1 MKQTFLSGATLAA
14 LVMLVALP
22 LVFIVLQAIF
32 PHFSAGSLGDAF
44 GGIPALLADP
54 QLPAMLGGTLWIAAG
69 VALVSVMIGLPLG
82 ILRGMFSLPLPRL
95 WDLLFLIPF
104 LTPPYISA
112 LSWMLALQSQG
123 YLQQLTGWQLNDLL
137 FSRSGIVL
145 VMTFNIFP
153 VVYFAVSR
161 SLLASGTRL
170 AVVARVHG
178 ASAWRAFWHVTLP
191 MLSPALAAG
200 TLLAF
205 TLAIEEFG
213 VPAALG
219 SRAGVVMLTV
229 GIEKKLADWPVD
241 LPGAALLSLLLMAVA
256 LFAWWLQRRLVGE
269 KEVTSVTGKPGE
281 NHGASLGWMML
292 PAVLA
297 MAAVGGLAV
306 GVPAVSMMLTSVMG
320 TLSGGVSVEN
330 VTLRHFAALFDQ
342 QGDALSALGTSLS
355 LALGSALIVGA
366 LGLLAAWLVMV
377 QKIKGRGMVDALS
390 LMPAALP
397 GVVVGVG
404 LILLWNQ
411 PFWPR
416 SPYNT
421 LWMLLLSYCCLLL
434 PWPVRYVGSALR
446 QLGPN
451 LEPAARVHGASP
463 LQALRLIVLP
473 LANPP
478 QMPPRTHRLLLVEV
492 AGERWIADVGFG
504 GQTLTA
510 PIKLLADIPQ
520 QTPHGSYRLVHEGDE
535 WTLQFNH
542 HEHWQSMYHFDLGR
556 QYASDYVMGNFWSAH
571 WPQSH
576 FRHHLLM
583 CRHLPDGGKMTLTNF
598 HFTHWENNHVV
609 EKIDFADVSA
619 LYEALQT
626 RFGLGVDDPKHGFSE
641 AALAAVM
648 AAFDT
653 HPEAGK

>member
-22 LVFIVLQAIF
+22 LVFILLQAIF

-200 TLLAF
+200 MLLAF

-213 VPAALG
+213 GPAALG

-269 KEVTSVTGKPGE
+269 KEVTSITGKPGE
-281 NHGASLGWMML
+281 NHGASLGWMTL

-473 LANPP
+473 LVFPALLAA
-478 QMPPRTHRLLLVEV
+478 MLMVFAVASRELVTSLLLSPAGTQTV
-492 AGERWIADVGFG
+492 AVFIWRQFEQGSVGQG
-504 GQTLTA
+504 MAMASLTLLTGLVLMLTA
-510 PIKLLADIPQ
+510 LA
-520 QTPHGSYRLVHEGDE
+520 
-535 WTLQFNH
+535 
-542 HEHWQSMYHFDLGR
+542 
-556 QYASDYVMGNFWSAH
+556 
-571 WPQSH
+571 
-576 FRHHLLM
+576 LM
-583 CRHLPDGGKMTLTNF
+583 QRR
-598 HFTHWENNHVV
+598 
-609 EKIDFADVSA
+609 
-619 LYEALQT
+619 T
-626 RFGLGVDDPKHGFSE
+626 RG
-641 AALAAVM
+641 
-648 AAFDT
+648 
-653 HPEAGK
+653 